1 MGSVHWVGN
10 NRIVAEEEES
20 FGKQLNTKG
29 GVAKVICIGSE
40 TTKMA
45 GNGVE
50 ARSRRTK
57 RKRKVKQ
64 LVEFV
69 HQALLPCEW
78 VSNPEVLQNAHP
90 RCGYINCHAGRCVIV
105 LASSWSLYSFNIF
118 YFRGEPVFPY
128 LPVCH
133 YLYLL

>member
-78 VSNPEVLQNAHP
+78 VSNPEVLQSTHDP
-90 RCGYINCHAGRCVIV
+90 RCDRGYIDSRAGRCVII
-105 LASSWSLYSFNIF
+105 LTLSWGLYSCAIV
-118 YFRGEPVFPY
+118 YFRGEPVFRYHPGY
-128 LPVCH
+128 L
-133 YLYLL
+133 